1 MRSNTKQQ
9 PSDTHQP
16 KTSIYDD
23 ITARIV
29 AELEAGIVP
38 WARPWNASACGLGLP
53 ENASTGRSYSGIN
66 ILILWDAVLT
76 RGFGS
81 QRWITFRQALSM
93 GGNVRKGEKGTTV
106 CYADRFIPKAEA
118 ERARETG
125 RRGQCR
131 AVPQALY
138 GFQYRAMRRLP
149 ESATGAAPVLREPEI
164 VPAAEALIQASG
176 ADFRIGGGEAFYQR
190 GDDFIRVPAASHLLR
205 PDQLLPHLFS

>member
-1 MRSNTKQQ
+1 MNQQ
-9 PSDTHQP
+9 EASRCDPTPNSHSDTQQP
-16 KTSIYDD
+16 KTSLYDE

-38 WARPWNASACGLGLP
+38 WVRPWNASACGLGLP

-66 ILILWDAVLT
+66 ILILWDAVFT

-81 QRWITFRQALSM
+81 QRWLTFRQALSM

-125 RRGQCR
+125 DTAN
-131 AVPQALY
+131 AVPFLKRFTVFNIEQCE
-138 GFQYRAMRRLP
+138 GLP
-149 ESATGAAPVLREPEI
+149 DSAKGAAITLREPEI
-164 VPAAEALIQASG
+164 VPAAEALIQATA
-176 ADFRIGGGEAFYQR
+176 ADFRIGGPQALAALSLLAF
-190 GDDFIRVPAASHLLR
+190 AT
-205 PDQLLPHLFS
+205 